1 MSAAPQPAAT
11 DTDAN
16 PVGAQRTGAQQLAA
30 DGARF
35 ADTVDSGS
43 LGRVDV
49 SRAVLG
55 WARDTLGPDLVAL
68 SSMADEAM
76 VHLAG
81 QVIPGLDVAFLDTGR
96 HFGETLEIRDTMA
109 ANLDINLINVQ
120 PLVTVVE
127 QDKRFGPDLHLRDPD
142 RCCQLRKLEPLNRIL
157 GNYGGWITGVR
168 RVDAATRAT
177 TELVEYD
184 ARRDMVK
191 INPLAH
197 WDDADLAAYVTEF
210 AVPQHPLRS
219 LGYPSIGCEPCTKRP
234 EPGDD
239 PRSGRWAGSGKTEC
253 GLHL

>member
-1 MSAAPQPAAT
+1 MSTAAQPTTTEADAHRP
-11 DTDAN
+11 DT
-16 PVGAQRTGAQQLAA
+16 QRLAEE
-30 DGARF
+30 GARF
-35 ADTVDSGS
+35 AATVDSGS

-55 WARDTLGPDLVAL
+55 WARDALGSDLAAL

-76 VHLAG
+76 VHLAA

-96 HFGETLEIRDTMA
+96 HFAETLEIRDTMA
-109 ANLDINLINVQ
+109 ADLAINLINVE

-127 QDKRFGPDLHLRDPD
+127 QDGRFGPDLHLRNPD
-142 RCCQLRKLEPLNRIL
+142 QCCQLRKLEPLNRIL
-157 GNYGGWITGVR
+157 GNYRGWITGVR
-168 RVDAATRAT
+168 RVDAATRT
-177 TELVEYD
+177 GTELVEYD

-197 WDDADLAAYVTEF
+197 WDDEDLAAYVAEF

-219 LGYPSIGCEPCTKRP
+219 LGYPSIGCEPCTRRP
-234 EPGDD
+234 DPGED